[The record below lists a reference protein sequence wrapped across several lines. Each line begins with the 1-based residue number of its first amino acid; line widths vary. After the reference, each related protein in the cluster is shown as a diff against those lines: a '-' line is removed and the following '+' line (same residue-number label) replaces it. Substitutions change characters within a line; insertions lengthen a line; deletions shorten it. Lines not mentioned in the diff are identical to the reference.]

1 MAYRYGSF
9 IAQSEKAVDDL
20 DEKLVT
26 LLRHNGRRSISDLA
40 LETGA
45 SRATVRARLERLE
58 RDGTILGYTVILRAD
73 TVDLGVR
80 GIMMIE
86 IQGHVTDKVIRAL
99 SGFPE
104 ISAVHSTN
112 GRWDL
117 IVELGAATLTDFD
130 SVLRRVR
137 LVPGI
142 TNSET
147 SLILSTPRSTRARLS
162 KP

>member
-9 IAQSEKAVDDL
+9 IAQSEKRVDDL
-20 DEKLVT
+20 DERLVT

-58 RDGTILGYTVILRAD
+58 REGTILGYTVILRAD

-86 IQGHVTDKVIRAL
+86 IRAM
-99 SGFPE
+99 S
-104 ISAVHSTN
+104 
-112 GRWDL
+112 
-117 IVELGAATLTDFD
+117 LT
-130 SVLRRVR
+130 R
-137 LVPGI
+137 
-142 TNSET
+142 
-147 SLILSTPRSTRARLS
+147 
-162 KP
+162 